1 VYLPALRGA
10 FRDAGLGRRDLLLDV
25 QVHLYIRGVRAS
37 ARIAAVPIPPGYVV
51 QERDVAPSRDGDTAT
66 VRVTI
71 DASVGCE
78 SLEQRVLR
86 FAPGVSSVRALRDVE
101 EVLYVVA
108 GSGTLRL
115 DDAEH
120 PLEPEM
126 GAYVAE
132 GETWAVENPG
142 PGELTLVAVRA
153 PAGKLSDPARRK
165 VTVRYADQPV
175 LPASPNREFRYL
187 VNQDAGCRDV
197 TQFVGVIPPG
207 RAPLHSHTYDEVVYV
222 LEGEGVLHI
231 GETETPIAAGSC
243 IHLPPLVMHCLENVG
258 SVPMRVLGV
267 FHPSG
272 DPASRAA
279 VANE

>member
-1 VYLPALRGA
+1 MAEPT
-10 FRDAGLGRRDLLLDV
+10 
-25 QVHLYIRGVRAS
+25 
-37 ARIAAVPIPPGYVV
+37 GYVV
-51 QERDVAPSRDGDTAT
+51 HEREVPAEPDGDTAS

-78 SLEQRVLR
+78 RLEQRVLR
-86 FAPGVSSVRALRDVE
+86 FRPGVSRATRSEAMD
-101 EVLYVVA
+101 EVLYVAA

-115 DDAEH
+115 EGADH
-120 PLEPEM
+120 PLEPDT
-126 GAYVAE
+126 GAYVAA
-132 GETWAVENPG
+132 GETWSVENPG
-142 PGELTLVAVRA
+142 PGELVLVSVRA
-153 PAGKLSDPARRK
+153 PANGSDPARRR
-165 VTVRYADQPV
+165 VTVRSADQPA

-187 VNQDAGCRDV
+187 VNQDAGCVDV

-222 LEGEGVLHI
+222 VDGEGLLHL
-231 GETETPIAAGSC
+231 GDRDTPLSPGSC

-258 SVPMRVLGV
+258 SKPMRVLGV